1 MLAFAVYD
9 YDDARSARTWVQ
21 CGLMVRLEQWHGRL
35 MRLTRCGTLV
45 SYSGHF
51 GTCILIHSD
60 QFLYSCV
67 AASQDRS
74 QAKRPKPL
82 SVASHPVE
90 MKQTLLPSLLA
101 PGAQSC
107 RAIAD
112 DSRT

>member
-1 MLAFAVYD
+1 MPLSY
-9 YDDARSARTWVQ
+9 
-21 CGLMVRLEQWHGRL
+21 
-35 MRLTRCGTLV
+35 TRQ
-45 SYSGHF
+45 F
-51 GTCILIHSD
+51 GACVLIHAD

-107 RAIAD
+107 RAIGQQNVND
-112 DSRT
+112 ILGTSCIIV